1 MRVYNKSE
9 SLSPLSAV
17 KATSED
23 PTYLNPF
30 DLSAKFL
37 RSPFKSALTF
47 SLARLMAKL
56 SILPE
61 RTRAKLAKSAAKRD
75 YRWLSQRLLAASE
88 SQNLRDLHSILPPFN
103 GEIQNIRREAVSST
117 WSVAINRALFDTDL
131 DTLPKV
137 TVSFVTY
144 NSARW
149 LDDLFT
155 SLLAQNYPVSKL
167 NISFV
172 DNGSTDESIEKI
184 MTFIES
190 HQTDFASVI
199 LSEQE
204 NLGFGAGHDASFK
217 VSEDDFVFVSNV
229 DLQFHKDSLVKAVK
243 VALADREDVASWE
256 LRQCPYEHPKFYDPV
271 SLETSWSSHACILIR
286 RSAYDKVGG
295 YEERIFMYGED
306 VELSFR
312 FRGAGFRIRYLPQVT
327 VTHHVDFKDTK
338 LRPDQFAGSISSNI
352 LLRHRYGTEAMAREG
367 VQMLESLIVN
377 EIDRNRRSG
386 LVKAKEIVMNNRPH
400 FQKTKRP
407 EAKVHFPFNGFD
419 YEVSRQG
426 FDTPLQSEEPLGGPL
441 VSIVTRTHGPN
452 TQILAEAILTV
463 CNQTYQ
469 NIEHLIIEDRTNF
482 AEDLTEDLRAA
493 YNKNIRY
500 IKSEG
505 RGRSAAGNTGLDR
518 ARGQLM
524 MFLDNDD
531 LLLADHV
538 EILVR
543 GLMANTAAPAAYAL
557 AWEIPTFYD
566 QSGRYRE
573 GTPISVQSHAK
584 PFSVNNL
591 RKINFLP
598 IQCVLFR
605 RELYETFGGFDL
617 EIDHLED
624 WNLWCRYSSA
634 GAFHYVPKTT
644 SLYRVPGDY
653 NFRSKRTRVMLAAK
667 EAVRKKNEEHFES
680 QIRKS
685 RKSQLRL

>member
-1 MRVYNKSE
+1 MIVDDDAE
-9 SLSPLSAV
+9 GPASAAPDQTAE
-17 KATSED
+17 KARPAE
-23 PTYLNPF
+23 PIHLNPI

-37 RSPFKSALTF
+37 RKPFKNMLKF
-47 SLARLMAKL
+47 SLARLMVKVPL
-56 SILPE
+56 FPD
-61 RTRAKLAKSAAKRD
+61 RRRAKFAESATKRD
-75 YRWLSQRLLAASE
+75 YRWLSQKLLEASA
-88 SQNLRDLHSILPPFN
+88 SQELRSPQQALPPFN
-103 GEIQNIRREAVSST
+103 GEIQRMRREAVDST
-117 WSVAINRALFDTDL
+117 WHAAINRALSDTDL

-149 LDDLFT
+149 LDDLFA
-155 SLLAQNYPVSKL
+155 SLLAQNYPKSKL

-172 DNGSTDESIEKI
+172 DNGSTDETVEKI
-184 MTFIES
+184 TTFIES
-190 HQTDFASVI
+190 HKAEFASVI
-199 LSEQE
+199 LRKQD
-204 NLGFGAGHDASFK
+204 NLGFGAGHDVSFK
-217 VSEDDFVFVSNV
+217 ACEDDFVFVSNV

-243 VALADREDVASWE
+243 VALADRDDVASWE
-256 LRQCPYEHPKFYDPV
+256 LRQCPYEHPKFYDPI

-367 VQMLESLIVN
+367 VQMLESLIAN
-377 EIDRNRRSG
+377 ELDRNRRQG
-386 LVKAKEIVMNNRPH
+386 LVKAKEIVTNNRQH
-400 FQKTKRP
+400 FQKTKQP
-407 EAKVHFPFNGFD
+407 EVQVHFPFNGFD
-419 YEVSRQG
+419 YEVSKQG
-426 FDTPLQSEEPLGGPL
+426 FDTPLQSADPLDGPL

-452 TQILAEAILTV
+452 TQILAEAILSV

-482 AEDLTEDLRAA
+482 AADLTENLRAA

-505 RGRSAAGNTGLDR
+505 HGRSAAGNTGLDR
-518 ARGQLM
+518 ARGQFM

-538 EILVR
+538 ELLVR

-573 GTPISVQSHAK
+573 GTPLSVPSHAT
-584 PFSVNNL
+584 PFSVKKL

-598 IQCVLFR
+598 IQSVLFR
-605 RELYETFGGFDL
+605 RELYETFGGFDM

-653 NFRSKRTRVMLAAK
+653 NFRSERTRVMLAA
-667 EAVRKKNEEHFES
+667 EDAVRNKNEEHF
-680 QIRKS
+680 
-685 RKSQLRL
+685 KSQTLKNP

>member
-1 MRVYNKSE
+1 MNVDDDAE
-9 SLSPLSAV
+9 GPASPLSSRAPSKPRPEEPV
-17 KATSED
+17 H
-23 PTYLNPF
+23 LNPI

-37 RSPFKSALTF
+37 RKPVKNMLKF
-47 SLARLMAKL
+47 SLARLMVKVPL
-56 SILPE
+56 FPE
-61 RTRAKLAKSAAKRD
+61 RRRAKFAESAKKRD
-75 YRWLSQRLLAASE
+75 YRWLSQKLLEASA
-88 SQNLRDLHSILPPFN
+88 SQELRTLHQALPPFN
-103 GEIQNIRREAVSST
+103 GEIQRKRREAVEST
-117 WSVAINRALFDTDL
+117 WHAAINRALFDTDL
-131 DTLPKV
+131 DVLPKV

-155 SLLAQNYPVSKL
+155 SLLAQNYPASKL
-167 NISFV
+167 NISFL
-172 DNGSTDESIEKI
+172 DNGSTDETIDKI
-184 MTFIES
+184 TKFIEN
-190 HQTDFASVI
+190 HEADFASVS
-199 LSEQE
+199 LRKQD
-204 NLGFGAGHDASFK
+204 NLGFGAGHDVSFK
-217 VSEDDFVFVSNV
+217 ASEDDLVFVSNV

-243 VALADREDVASWE
+243 VALADQDDVASWE
-256 LRQCPYEHPKFYDPV
+256 LRQCPYEHPKFYDPI

-286 RSAYDKVGG
+286 RSAYEKVGG

-352 LLRHRYGTEAMAREG
+352 LLRHRYGTPEMAREG
-367 VQMLESLIVN
+367 VQMLESLIAN
-377 EIDRNRRSG
+377 EIDRNRRNG
-386 LVKAKEIVMNNRPH
+386 LVKAKEIVMNNRQH
-400 FQKTKRP
+400 FQKTKQP

-419 YEVSRQG
+419 YEVGKLG
-426 FDTPLQSEEPLGGPL
+426 FDTPLQSEVPLDGPL

-452 TQILAEAILTV
+452 TQILAEAILSV

-482 AEDLTEDLRAA
+482 AEDLTENLRAA
-493 YNKNIRY
+493 YAKNIRY

-505 RGRSAAGNTGLDR
+505 HGRSAAGNTGLDR
-518 ARGQLM
+518 ARGQFM

-543 GLMANTAAPAAYAL
+543 GLMANATAPAAYAL

-573 GTPISVQSHAK
+573 GTPVSVYSHAT
-584 PFSVNNL
+584 PFSRKKL

-605 RELYETFGGFDL
+605 RELYETFGGFDM

-634 GAFHYVPKTT
+634 GDFHYVPKTT

-653 NFRSKRTRVMLAAK
+653 NFRSERTRVMLAAE
-667 EAVRKKNEEHFES
+667 EAVHKKNAAHFES
-680 QIRKS
+680 QNWK
-685 RKSQLRL
+685 KP